1 LVAGPKDQLISSDIW
16 RCRDD
21 EEFHLF
27 RKITRENYI
36 EKGSGWLGKVFQT
49 GSPAWIKELPADKEY
64 KRNSGLQ
71 GLNIR
76 SGIAF
81 PIFIGEEVA
90 AIMEFYSP
98 KFYQPDPALLTVMAH
113 IGTQLGRIIERDQA
127 KRKILQVEK
136 SLREL
141 AARLVKSQEDERK
154 RIAHELHDGVGQSMI
169 ALQMSLNMLASEL
182 EGDALIEE
190 LDQARKVTRQIV
202 EGMQELSYELRP
214 PELEIMGLDAA
225 LQDACQNFAK
235 KADFGIHYRGTKELP
250 VNISDIIQLSFYRA
264 LQEAL
269 ANIAQHAKATQVNVQ
284 FSYEDGQISLLVA
297 DNGKGLPEPA
307 KVVSGLGLIELTERF
322 VRLGGSLRIGSQ
334 ENNGTTLTVAVPWV
348 GQEFC

>member
-1 LVAGPKDQLISSDIW
+1 MYVAVVLI
-16 RCRDD
+16 
-21 EEFHLF
+21 
-27 RKITRENYI
+27 
-36 EKGSGWLGKVFQT
+36 V
-49 GSPAWIKELPADKEY
+49 
-64 KRNSGLQ
+64 
-71 GLNIR
+71 
-76 SGIAF
+76 
-81 PIFIGEEVA
+81 VA
-90 AIMEFYSP
+90 AAYRVLSVNSTELANFSP
-98 KFYQPDPALLTVMAH
+98 LMALAFC
-113 IGTQLGRIIERDQA
+113 GATQLGHIIERDQA

-334 ENNGTTLTVAVPWV
+334 ENNGTTLTVAVPWEA
-348 GQEFC
+348 QEFS

>member
-1 LVAGPKDQLISSDIW
+1 
-16 RCRDD
+16 
-21 EEFHLF
+21 
-27 RKITRENYI
+27 
-36 EKGSGWLGKVFQT
+36 
-49 GSPAWIKELPADKEY
+49 
-64 KRNSGLQ
+64 
-71 GLNIR
+71 
-76 SGIAF
+76 
-81 PIFIGEEVA
+81 
-90 AIMEFYSP
+90 
-98 KFYQPDPALLTVMAH
+98 
-113 IGTQLGRIIERDQA
+113 
-127 KRKILQVEK
+127 
-136 SLREL
+136 
-141 AARLVKSQEDERK
+141 
-154 RIAHELHDGVGQSMI
+154 
-169 ALQMSLNMLASEL
+169 MLASEL

-334 ENNGTTLTVAVPWV
+334 ENNGTTLTVAVPWEA
-348 GQEFC
+348 QEFS